1 MMSFNECTKLF
12 SNFDTSVSLENKFF
26 HFVYNKINKNTKNRF
41 VERGQNSIDII
52 PSNDESIRVIPIFK
66 NMDKNNLMLDTEIA
80 IASKIIQDGEMKCI
94 YFVYPKNENFDKHIQ
109 IKVTS
114 LENACSDYMIKI
126 IPYSLRDL
134 YKKGIKNE
142 NCNILCK

>member
-1 MMSFNECTKLF
+1 MSFNECTKLF
-12 SNFDTSVSLENKFF
+12 SNFDTSLSLENKFF